1 MVDIVCVSNVLL
13 VFRYLDL
20 YEAIEE
26 RSLDLLDNSD
36 FADTDIPFEV
46 RFPIRD
52 PNLSGDLCRSHY
64 QTNLTW
70 QRPNTTRW
78 RNGCWL
84 SPWTNELNRWF
95 LTSTCNLVRLCSL
108 RIFHACMQDCTAI
121 NSFNNSQGF
130 APGREDELRGVL
142 GQCWRSSKSTVHRD
156 WLPRSWQ
163 QVIFLSLRNSFDRIS
178 WPFPSQGSSLLEVCW
193 QIRRTGT
200 NWWWLPRWSPTQTS
214 RWTLSCSWST
224 FAKHKNWTMAN
235 NDLVDNSHHSFF
247 SRMSSNLSP
256 TGVDLVAMLLAIHLS
271 EHWLRRNIQNI
282 LLSLQQF
289 V

>member
-1 MVDIVCVSNVLL
+1 MF
-13 VFRYLDL
+13 FRYLDL

-52 PNLSGDLCRSHY
+52 PNLSGHLCRSRY

-70 QRPNTTRW
+70 QQPNTTRW

-142 GQCWRSSKSTVHRD
+142 GQCWRSSKSTVHCD
-156 WLPRSWQ
+156 WLPCSWQ
-163 QVIFLSLRNSFDRIS
+163 QVIFLSLWNSFGRCY
-178 WPFPSQGSSLLEVCW
+178 WPFP
-193 QIRRTGT
+193 
-200 NWWWLPRWSPTQTS
+200 
-214 RWTLSCSWST
+214 
-224 FAKHKNWTMAN
+224 
-235 NDLVDNSHHSFF
+235 
-247 SRMSSNLSP
+247 
-256 TGVDLVAMLLAIHLS
+256 
-271 EHWLRRNIQNI
+271 
-282 LLSLQQF
+282 
-289 V
+289 